1 MSVWRQ
7 IQPKNPTVAKGQRK
21 NMSKEFDELAKRF
34 EQSVIWRHALRKFG
48 IGLTGVALVC
58 GGVSIARA
66 DWTPPESS
74 VTPPAVVTLDSFAT
88 SENGKQPSAPLVV
101 GPDGVLYGVTQL
113 GGTNGRGTLFR
124 LEANGTFTKLHDI
137 NAANPSVPCPALVV
151 GPDGALYG
159 ATPGGDHGGL
169 FRLQTNGTFIGVGF
183 LGIDGAVPAG
193 PLAVSGNA
201 LYGSTLFG
209 GSNDVGTLFRMQ
221 TSGFFTKVHDFNIS
235 DGYASPA
242 LTVGPDGALYGS
254 TTYSLFRL
262 GTNGSFAKLHGFNVT
277 NGWEPWAP
285 LVVGRD
291 GALYGSTLWDEGTLF
306 RVETD
311 GTFTTLHDFNG
322 FDGYQPYSALV
333 VGPDG
338 ALYGSTFDGGT
349 SGKGTLFRIETD
361 GTFTKLQ
368 DFNGTNGSGPSAALV
383 VGPGGALYGPT
394 KYGGTDGYGT
404 LFRLETNGTFTKL
417 HDFSGTN
424 DGANP
429 STALVMGSDGALY
442 GSTPSGGSSGG
453 GILFKLVL
461 NRPPVARC
469 HDVTVSAGANCEAD
483 ASVDNGSFDP
493 DAGDAITL
501 RQEPP
506 GPYPLG
512 TNQVM
517 LIVTDNHGASNSCK
531 ATVTVMDSTPP
542 MIGDVSVSPNVLWP
556 PNGKMVGVA
565 VNYTASDDCGGVTN
579 VLVVSSSE
587 GSNGSSSDWVIEDE
601 HHVQLRAER
610 SGAGGGRLY
619 TITVISTDN
628 AGNSSTKS
636 AVVTVPKSRGK

>member
-1 MSVWRQ
+1 
-7 IQPKNPTVAKGQRK
+7 
-21 NMSKEFDELAKRF
+21 MSKEFDELAKRF

-242 LTVGPDGALYGS
+242 LT
-254 TTYSLFRL
+254 
-262 GTNGSFAKLHGFNVT
+262 
-277 NGWEPWAP
+277 
-285 LVVGRD
+285 
-291 GALYGSTLWDEGTLF
+291 
-306 RVETD
+306 
-311 GTFTTLHDFNG
+311 
-322 FDGYQPYSALV
+322 